1 MGDPRGLQRKKVT
14 AVHKATILKLSDGL
28 FLDVAR
34 RVARDYDDIAYDESI
49 VDATA
54 MKLVMDPSQFDVL
67 VMENL
72 FGDTSSAI

>member
-1 MGDPRGLQRKKVT
+1 MPGITDHDPGTGDHDQ
-14 AVHKATILKLSDGL
+14 
-28 FLDVAR
+28 LDVAR